1 MSQNVYVNL
10 KSLKTSVSGSR
21 QTALDKLSTAFG
33 KYSKTGNDN
42 KQADKTTKFASRM
55 NMLRVAVNDYLDPTA
70 GMTDEQKERFI
81 KKLYAKIQS
90 GKKLT
95 PDEMQYLRQ
104 NDPVTYMKV
113 ARVQAQREALET
125 QLKSCKSK
133 EEAQDLYLDK
143 VSRISED
150 DPARQELRAAYDD
163 AFDEYRKSGDYKSLP
178 DTEKEIRRNR
188 ENNSKGRK

>member
-21 QTALDKLSTAFG
+21 QTAFDKLSTAFG

-150 DPARQELRAAYDD
+150 KYNPIYIS
-163 AFDEYRKSGDYKSLP
+163 DEGETYHINDNQVKN
-178 DTEKEIRRNR
+178 T
-188 ENNSKGRK
+188 SKGFWSIA